1 MFSFRSGLE
10 KPPVNAEFSLQRIPS
25 VRPECTR
32 MHESNALAMYKTVK
46 KLGVPD
52 SRIIL
57 MMSEGFA
64 CNPRN
69 IYPGRMYSNS
79 DLDTAIN
86 VYGDDI
92 EVDYRGYE
100 VTPEN
105 FIRILTGRHD
115 KSVPRSKRLLSDENS
130 NVFLYMTGHGGEG
143 FLKFQDSEIISS
155 EELGDSV
162 TQMAQRGRFKEMLTL
177 FDTCHAESLCEHLP
191 QSNIICM
198 ILKFTDK
205 ITPESDTS
213 LMELFEFTNRTD
225 IIRSHPQ
232 LHCSKNMEERVK
244 SAKITD
250 FFGNHFAMKLLH
262 KEPEM
267 TLKKNDAE
275 KKSDND
281 GSGNGEGWVA
291 SASDEA
297 SSPSHEPPAEGKSVL
312 AAAALFAAGVA
323 STMYGSISPAA

>member
-1 MFSFRSGLE
+1 MIDGWTDR
-10 KPPVNAEFSLQRIPS
+10 
-25 VRPECTR
+25 
-32 MHESNALAMYKTVK
+32 
-46 KLGVPD
+46 
-52 SRIIL
+52 
-57 MMSEGFA
+57 
-64 CNPRN
+64 
-69 IYPGRMYSNS
+69 
-79 DLDTAIN
+79 
-86 VYGDDI
+86 
-92 EVDYRGYE
+92 
-100 VTPEN
+100 
-105 FIRILTGRHD
+105 
-115 KSVPRSKRLLSDENS
+115 
-130 NVFLYMTGHGGEG
+130 
-143 FLKFQDSEIISS
+143 
-155 EELGDSV
+155 
-162 TQMAQRGRFKEMLTL
+162 
-177 FDTCHAESLCEHLP
+177 
-191 QSNIICM
+191 

-267 TLKKNDAE
+267 TLKKNDAA

-297 SSPSHEPPAEGKSVL
+297 SSPLHEPPAQGKSVL